1 MIHVL
6 EQFDIFPHHVDD
18 WGVIQLALTELTER
32 KFLKNHLQ
40 YLGKHDI
47 LTKLYNRTFYTQEIH
62 RREKNSIYPVSC
74 IYLDMNGLKRMNDTY
89 GHDVGD
95 QILKRLGNIL
105 SLAITNTTYSVSRIG
120 GDEFVILM
128 PSADDQ
134 DVQKMLSTL
143 DSLAYLDN
151 QKNLIFPISVA
162 MGYSTT
168 QNKESIE
175 DLLKRADQTM

>member
-1 MIHVL
+1 
-6 EQFDIFPHHVDD
+6 
-18 WGVIQLALTELTER
+18 
-32 KFLKNHLQ
+32 
-40 YLGKHDI
+40 
-47 LTKLYNRTFYTQEIH
+47 
-62 RREKNSIYPVSC
+62 
-74 IYLDMNGLKRMNDTY
+74 MNDTY

-95 QILKRLGNIL
+95 QILKRFGNIL

-143 DSLAYLDN
+143 DSLVYLDN
-151 QKNLIFPISVA
+151 QKNLNFPISVA

-168 QNKESIE
+168 QNNESIE
-175 DLLKRADQTM
+175 DLLKRADQTMYINKNKYYASNSNRRS

>member
-1 MIHVL
+1 
-6 EQFDIFPHHVDD
+6 
-18 WGVIQLALTELTER
+18 
-32 KFLKNHLQ
+32 
-40 YLGKHDI
+40 
-47 LTKLYNRTFYTQEIH
+47 
-62 RREKNSIYPVSC
+62 
-74 IYLDMNGLKRMNDTY
+74 MNGLKRMNDTY